1 MLLSKLRSQT
11 TASTDTTQAS
21 RSSRTRK
28 GALAVLAATAIMT
41 LGITGFVAAP
51 AQAAVAG
58 STTTGVP
65 AGTALKVHYGDLKIT
80 TPGQVVS
87 GLDVRGLVKIAAANV
102 TIKNSIIRGRSVT
115 APTALINNL
124 SGYSGLKIIDTEL
137 FPSKASPYMNG
148 IYGYNFSAT
157 RLNIHGVIDGVHI
170 TGSNVAVTNSWLH
183 DNTHYTSDP
192 VQGGTPSHDDSIQIQ
207 KGDNIKVTGNTISGS
222 YSAGVQI
229 TQDTG
234 KVSNF
239 TFTGNLADGGK
250 CTINIAQKTY
260 GPLYGV
266 KIQDNK
272 FGRDTRLANCAI
284 IAPTTTATQNA
295 RNYYTP
301 DGTVVAVRKGA

>member
-1 MLLSKLRSQT
+1 MLPSKLRSQT
-11 TASTDTTQAS
+11 TLSTGTTRTS
-21 RSSRTRK
+21 GSSRTKK
-28 GALAVLAATAIMT
+28 GILLVLAATAIMT
-41 LGITGFVAAP
+41 FGITGFAATP

-65 AGTALKVHYGDLKIT
+65 SGTALKIHNGDLTIT
-80 TPGQVVS
+80 TPGQVIS

-124 SGYSGLKIIDTEL
+124 SGYSGLNITDTEL
-137 FPSKASPYMNG
+137 SPSVASPYMNG
-148 IYGYNFSAT
+148 IYGYNFTAT
-157 RLNIHGVIDGVHI
+157 RLNIHGVIDGIHI
-170 TGSNVAVTNSWLH
+170 TGSNVTLTNSWLH

-222 YSAGVQI
+222 YSAAVMI
-229 TQDTG
+229 TQDRG

-239 TFTGNLADGGK
+239 TFTGNRADGGK
-250 CTINIAQKTY
+250 CTINIAQKTF
-260 GPLYGV
+260 GPLSGV

-272 FGRDTRLANCAI
+272 FGRNTRLANCAI
-284 IAPTTTATQNA
+284 IAPTTTATQNI

-301 DGTVVAVRKGA
+301 DGTLVVVRKGA